1 MNVHNVTRLLT
12 YLEGLK
18 AQGEDDKWD
27 MSTYLTDRTD
37 HGMMFYPREVTNWHC
52 GTAGCLAGSWAIL
65 KVKDGHVPPVSTTD
79 LLSDFTNDL
88 GLTNEETQ
96 FIVNGHWSPNSL
108 SATLDEAIAYLRL
121 CLAEGTMDVEL
132 D

>member
-1 MNVHNVTRLLT
+1 
-12 YLEGLK
+12 
-18 AQGEDDKWD
+18 
-27 MSTYLTDRTD
+27 
-37 HGMMFYPREVTNWHC
+37 
-52 GTAGCLAGSWAIL
+52 
-65 KVKDGHVPPVSTTD
+65 VPPVSTTD